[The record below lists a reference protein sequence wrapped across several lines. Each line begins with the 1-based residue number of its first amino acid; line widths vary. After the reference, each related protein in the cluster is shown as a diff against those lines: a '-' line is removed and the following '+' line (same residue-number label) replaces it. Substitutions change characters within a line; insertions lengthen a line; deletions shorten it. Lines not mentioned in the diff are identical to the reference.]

1 LLFVFNCDAVYFYI
15 EKIKANVMKAIYEI
29 DSEVTGKVLLKKRKI
44 AKGLRRWLKE
54 NEFSFTYSYYI
65 DYEQ

>member
-1 LLFVFNCDAVYFYI
+1 
-15 EKIKANVMKAIYEI
+15 MKAIYEI

>member
-1 LLFVFNCDAVYFYI
+1 
-15 EKIKANVMKAIYEI
+15 MKAIYEI

-54 NEFSFTYSYYI
+54 NGFSFTYSYYI